1 MHQSGITCAIYFCTF
16 SHIIAIEQLYKAKR
30 VAEAMM
36 KMLSRGDISVIRSKV
51 CSAVISTN
59 RSTNLWKIHLLLGFY
74 KISNTNLKLGIVIIQ
89 VNCIVQES
97 FVSIATCI
105 EKIKFSALIMQR
117 VYSHYR

>member
-36 KMLSRGDISVIRSKV
+36 KMLSQGDISVIRSKV

-74 KISNTNLKLGIVIIQ
+74 KISNIDQTKSQTWYCRYPGKLH
-89 VNCIVQES
+89 CPR
-97 FVSIATCI
+97 
-105 EKIKFSALIMQR
+105 KFCFHSNM
-117 VYSHYR
+117 H